1 MHLKLR
7 DIVFLLAATATLI
20 ALVACG
26 SSPIAT
32 EAPTPTITASPI
44 PTATAVPTIQA
55 PVSTQVPPTPSPMPV
70 PTATAIPTPTV
81 TPVPSALSDET
92 FAFLEQF
99 TLQYSP
105 RESATDA
112 ELAAA
117 QFLKS
122 RFDELGYATRL
133 QEFTV
138 GPLPRSELTITSGSG
153 TEKKWSHPMGMSHE
167 GGVSGVLRFVGK
179 AFEEDIPAEGL
190 EGVIALIERGE
201 ITFEEKVERVAEAG
215 AVGAIV
221 FNNRPGR
228 FYGDLRNQSTMP
240 AVSISR
246 GDGRDLLDLIEEG
259 EVEAQVTVK
268 SESRPSRNV
277 IAEMPGSAD
286 TGRTVVLGAHYDT
299 VPDSPGA
306 NDNGSGIAT
315 IMTIARQVAGN
326 SYPFTIRFV
335 LFGSEEIG
343 LFGSRHYVDAL
354 DTEGIESTIAM
365 LNFDTVGAGS
375 NLGVLGSPDLIGEA
389 LRLGKRFG
397 PNLVRITA
405 LPPNVSSDHAPFQDA
420 DIPVMFLMSDDSSR
434 IHTPED
440 KLPWI
445 EPNLLGWSAEI
456 GIGLLDWLSTAQTP

>member
-7 DIVFLLAATATLI
+7 YIVLLLAAAATLI

-26 SSPIAT
+26 SSPTAT
-32 EAPTPTITASPI
+32 ESPTPTVTASPI

-55 PVSTQVPPTPSPMPV
+55 PVPTQVPPTPSPTLL
-70 PTATAIPTPTV
+70 PTATATPAPTV

-92 FAFLEQF
+92 FAFLEQL

-122 RFDELGYATRL
+122 RFEELGYETRL

-138 GPLPRSELTITSGSG
+138 GPIPKSELTITSGS
-153 TEKKWSHPMGMSHE
+153 EPEEMWSYPMGMSYE
-167 GGVSGVLRFVGK
+167 GVSSGILRLVGK

-228 FYGDLRNQSTMP
+228 FYGDLRNQSTIP
-240 AVSISR
+240 AISISR

-259 EVEAQVTVK
+259 IVEAQVTV
-268 SESRPSRNV
+268 ESKILPSRNV

-286 TGRTVVLGAHYDT
+286 IGRSVVLGAHYDT

-306 NDNGSGIAT
+306 NDNASGIAT
-315 IMTIARQVAGN
+315 IMTIAKQVAGN

-354 DTEGIESTIAM
+354 GAEGIDSTITM

-389 LRLGKRFG
+389 MRLGKRFG
-397 PNLVRITA
+397 PNLVRITT

-420 DIPVMFLMSDDSSR
+420 GIPVIFLMSDDSSR

-456 GIGLLDWLSTAQTP
+456 GIGLLDWLSSAETP

>member
-7 DIVFLLAATATLI
+7 DIGFLLAGVAILI
-20 ALVACG
+20 ALAACG
-26 SSPIAT
+26 SSPTAT
-32 EAPTPTITASPI
+32 ESPTSTATAAPI
-44 PTATAVPTIQA
+44 PTATAVPTLQPPTSTPA
-55 PVSTQVPPTPSPMPV
+55 PTTPSPTPV
-70 PTATAIPTPTV
+70 PTTTATPAPTA

-92 FAFLEQF
+92 FEFLEQLI
-99 TLQYSP
+99 LQYSP
-105 RESATDA
+105 RESATDS

-122 RFDELGYATRL
+122 RFEELGYEARF

-138 GPLPRSELTITSGSG
+138 GPLPKSELTITSGSAP
-153 TEKKWSHPMGMSHE
+153 EEMWSYPMGMSHE
-167 GGVSGVLRFVGK
+167 GVASGVLRFVGR

-190 EGVIALIERGE
+190 EGIVALIERGE

-215 AVGAIV
+215 AVGAVV

-228 FYGDLRNQSTMP
+228 FYGDLRNESAVP

-259 EVEAQVTVK
+259 EAEAQVTVK
-268 SESRPSRNV
+268 SETRPSRNV
-277 IAEMPGSAD
+277 IAEMPESAD
-286 TGRTVVLGAHYDT
+286 TGKTVVVGAHYDT

-306 NDNGSGIAT
+306 NDNSSGIAT
-315 IMTIARQVAGN
+315 IMTIAKQVAGN
-326 SYPFTIRFV
+326 SYPFAVRFV
-335 LFGSEEIG
+335 LFGSEEMG
-343 LFGSRHYVDAL
+343 LLGSRHYVDTL
-354 DTEGIESTIAM
+354 GPEGIESTIAM
-365 LNFDTVGAGS
+365 LNFDTVGSGS
-375 NLGVLGSPDLIGEA
+375 RFGVLGTLDLTGEA
-389 LRLGKRFG
+389 MRLGERFG
-397 PNLVRITA
+397 SKLVRPTT

-440 KLPWI
+440 KLQWV

-456 GIGLLDWLSTAQTP
+456 GIGLLDWLSSTETP

>member
-7 DIVFLLAATATLI
+7 YIVLLLAAAATLI

-26 SSPIAT
+26 SSPTAT
-32 EAPTPTITASPI
+32 ESPTPTVTASPI

-55 PVSTQVPPTPSPMPV
+55 PVPTQVPPTPPPTLV
-70 PTATAIPTPTV
+70 PTATATPAPTV

-92 FAFLEQF
+92 FAFLEQL

-122 RFDELGYATRL
+122 RFEELGYETRL

-138 GPLPRSELTITSGSG
+138 GPLPRSELTITSGS
-153 TEKKWSHPMGMSHE
+153 EPEEVWSYPMGMSHE
-167 GGVSGVLRFVGK
+167 GVSSGVLRLVGK

-215 AVGAIV
+215 AVGVIV

-228 FYGDLRNQSTMP
+228 FYGDLRNQSTIP

-259 EVEAQVTVK
+259 KVEAQVTVK
-268 SESRPSRNV
+268 SETRPSRNV
-277 IAEMPGSAD
+277 IAEMPGSEN
-286 TGRTVVLGAHYDT
+286 TGKTVVIGAHYDT

-306 NDNGSGIAT
+306 NDNASGIAT
-315 IMTIARQVAGN
+315 IMTIAKQVAGN
-326 SYPFTIRFV
+326 SYPFAVRV
-335 LFGSEEIG
+335 RAVRLRGDRSVWQPPLRRRAGRRGDRQHHSDAELRHG
-343 LFGSRHYVDAL
+343 RSGQQSRC
-354 DTEGIESTIAM
+354 
-365 LNFDTVGAGS
+365 
-375 NLGVLGSPDLIGEA
+375 P
-389 LRLGKRFG
+389 RQ
-397 PNLVRITA
+397 P
-405 LPPNVSSDHAPFQDA
+405 
-420 DIPVMFLMSDDSSR
+420 
-434 IHTPED
+434 
-440 KLPWI
+440 
-445 EPNLLGWSAEI
+445 
-456 GIGLLDWLSTAQTP
+456 